1 MYVNC
6 SCSVQLC
13 SWMFDYFYTSI
24 HKICSDCLQ
33 ISYKFRYYS
42 SFVHQCQT
50 LSIFSNIYCFVL
62 FFTYNIPTYQILKSV
77 MGSIHLGGISRFGEK
92 AGSQCTCNAF
102 YYLFWCRVR
111 SVAFCGHIVV
121 LIFGH
126 KLYKSLDTSMHPHV
140 DEVSRTI
147 LHYEIVCHTTLSN
160 LDD

>member
-1 MYVNC
+1 
-6 SCSVQLC
+6 
-13 SWMFDYFYTSI
+13 
-24 HKICSDCLQ
+24 
-33 ISYKFRYYS
+33 
-42 SFVHQCQT
+42 
-50 LSIFSNIYCFVL
+50 
-62 FFTYNIPTYQILKSV
+62 